1 MLVHAY
7 LANEIVRV
15 QEKECDL
22 AVDENAKHRLQGC
35 HNQLGGVSRYRLQH
49 VLQGLV

>member
-7 LANEIVRV
+7 RAKEMVRV
-15 QEKECDL
+15 QVKECDL
-22 AVDENAKHRLQGC
+22 AVDENAQHQLQGC
-35 HNQLGGVSRYRLQH
+35 HNQLGGVSRNRPEH